1 MYGFHKPLNI
11 EKNNNMSTGNG
22 FYIQDCEKKAMNPF
36 IIFFEL

>member
-1 MYGFHKPLNI
+1 MYGFHRSLNI
-11 EKNNNMSTGNG
+11 EKKNMSTGNG

>member
-1 MYGFHKPLNI
+1 MYGFHRPLNI
-11 EKNNNMSTGNG
+11 GKKTTGNG